1 MPDFTNDMQLV
12 EALRAGDEAA
22 FSYLL
27 DHYHNALIRTALLY
41 VSSRAVAEEVA
52 QETWLGVLQG
62 IQRFEGRSSLKTW
75 LFRIL
80 MNRAQTRGQ
89 REHRS
94 IPFSNF
100 AFADT
105 GAEDPA
111 VEPERFL
118 PASHARWPGHWMQPP
133 RAWDEIPEER
143 FLSQELRAVLLQ
155 AIDNLPPQQRQV
167 ISLRDIEGWSADEVC
182 NALNL
187 SETNQR
193 VLLHRARSKARHALE
208 QYLGGT
214 RGDRS

>member
-22 FSYLL
+22 FIYLL

-41 VSSRAVAEEVA
+41 VSSRAVAEEVV

-75 LFRIL
+75 IFRIL

-94 IPFSNF
+94 IPFSHF
-100 AFADT
+100 ASADT
-105 GAEDPA
+105 EADDHA

-133 RAWDEIPEER
+133 RPWDEIPEER

-193 VLLHRARSKARHALE
+193 VLLHRARSKARRALE
-208 QYLGGT
+208 QYLEGT

>member
-27 DHYHNALIRTALLY
+27 DRYHNALIRTALLY
-41 VSSRAVAEEVA
+41 VSSRAIAEEVV

-94 IPFSNF
+94 IPFSDF
-100 AFADT
+100 AFTDREAD
-105 GAEDPA
+105 DPA

-143 FLSQELRAVLLQ
+143 FLSQEMRGVLLQ
-155 AIDNLPPQQRQV
+155 AIDQLPPQQRQV
-167 ISLRDIEGWSADEVC
+167 ISLRDLEGWSAGEVC

-208 QYLGGT
+208 QYLERA
-214 RGDRS
+214 RGDRN